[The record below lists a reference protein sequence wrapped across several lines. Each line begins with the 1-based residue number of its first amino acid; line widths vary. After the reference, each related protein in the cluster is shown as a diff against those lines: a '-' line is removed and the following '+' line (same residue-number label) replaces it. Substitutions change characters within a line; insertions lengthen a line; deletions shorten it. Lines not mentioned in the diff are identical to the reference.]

1 MDRQPAIGQARA
13 AVFRTPDRAS
23 FEPRHHALP
32 PLASGR
38 ARRRGRHGDPRVRK
52 VRLPPGPVV
61 ADVVG
66 LALTDEDR
74 ERLRHPATGAVILF
88 SRNYEN
94 PEQLKLLVEEIEK
107 LREPALP
114 VCVDHE
120 GGRVQRFREGFS
132 SIPPMRELGRL
143 WYRDRD
149 LAKETARAAAYIVGA
164 ELGAHGVDFSFAPV
178 LDLDYGASSVIGDRA
193 LHFDPN
199 AVGALAA
206 AIVQGF
212 ADAGMA
218 AVGKHFPGHGFAL
231 ADTHH
236 DVARDDR
243 PLSEILRKDVAP
255 YRAAIQAGLAAV
267 MPAHV
272 IYPLCDAEPAGYSK
286 YWLHEVLRGKL
297 GFDGLIFSDDLSMAG
312 ASAVGGAP
320 ERARA
325 ALEAGCDM
333 VLLCNNPEGQK
344 QLLESLG
351 DVQLRNPERLD
362 RMRRK
367 GGRDLRKS
375 VAYREAQESL
385 TALA

>member
-1 MDRQPAIGQARA
+1 M
-13 AVFRTPDRAS
+13 
-23 FEPRHHALP
+23 
-32 PLASGR
+32 
-38 ARRRGRHGDPRVRK
+38 
-52 VRLPPGPVV
+52 VV
-61 ADVVG
+61 DVVG
-66 LALTDEDR
+66 PVLTDEDR
-74 ERLRHPATGAVILF
+74 ERLRHPAAGAVILF
-88 SRNYEN
+88 ARNYEN
-94 PEQLKLLVEEIEK
+94 PDQLRLLTEEIEK

-120 GGRVQRFREGFS
+120 GGRVQRFREGFTA
-132 SIPPMRELGRL
+132 IPPMRTLGKQ
-143 WYRDRD
+143 WDRDRE
-149 LAKETARAAAYIVGA
+149 AAMQAARAAAYVIGA

-178 LDLDYGASSVIGDRA
+178 LDLDYGGSSVIGDRA

-231 ADTHH
+231 ADTHSA
-236 DVARDDR
+236 VARDER
-243 PLSEILRKDVAP
+243 PFAQILKKDIAP
-255 YRAAIQAGLAAV
+255 YRAAMQAGLAAV

-272 IYPLCDAEPAGYSK
+272 IYPQCDTEPAGYSK
-286 YWLHEVLRGKL
+286 YWLQDVLRGQL
-297 GFDGLIFSDDLSMAG
+297 GFEGLVFSDDLSMEGAAVAG
-312 ASAVGGAP
+312 GPP

-325 ALEAGCDM
+325 ALQAGCDM

-344 QLLESLG
+344 QLLDSLG
-351 DVQLRNPERLD
+351 DIQLKNPERLD

-375 VAYREAQESL
+375 VAYREAQETL
-385 TALA
+385 TTLA